1 VTINTDFGLRGDT
14 SENKKKID
22 STNPKEVREANE
34 SARSYSDWEMRIF
47 SFEDRAA
54 LMDNAKTAS
63 QLIKTAISSLLV
75 CLYNA
80 RGYEGE
86 YAKFRDR
93 FINLP
98 KPWNFKM
105 TMQGNDYD
113 ISELQTNDAIHVTG
127 SGITRGTNLAVEKQA
142 NRALHEA
149 TILETDL
156 KAFLRKELG
165 YFDERKTFNS
175 NEYIRQQMIN
185 TAMPVSPEPPGLPPD
200 ELDNELFPER
210 ERYRQGGENEN
221 ALPKQRR
228 QI

>member
-1 VTINTDFGLRGDT
+1 VAINTDFGLMGDT

-34 SARSYSDWEMRIF
+34 SAPSYSDWEMRIF

-86 YAKFRDR
+86 YVKFRDR

-156 KAFLRKELG
+156 KAFLRRELG

-185 TAMPVSPEPPGLPPD
+185 TAMPVSPEPPTLPSD
-200 ELDNELFPER
+200 ELDSELFPER

-221 ALPKQRR
+221 VLPKQRR